1 MLFHLVLFIL
11 FFADDFREET
21 FNSEADFVV
30 LLWLLSEV
38 TLDLIGFP
46 TLTQVVSR
54 NLPFTAEEPPEKGK
68 GIWNVMLAF
77 PAISLEA

>member
-1 MLFHLVLFIL
+1 MTSERKHLIL
-11 FFADDFREET
+11 KLT
-21 FNSEADFVV
+21 LWS